1 MNILRLAPLLMLPV
15 ALAFTGCN
23 ESMAS
28 VASEAPVGS
37 GAVAFRFSAVQA
49 ESLATEVDTIEVV
62 LDDGAQKRTLRTKL
76 SGEVEFSDL
85 PTGNWKLTVTLRRG
99 GVAKYQ
105 GSTLVAIESGR
116 TTEAK
121 VVLSAVSGGL
131 KVEIGFA
138 HEGAVAS
145 HPSAL
150 LGSWVLSYLPTVD
163 TLVILPTLRFES
175 NGTVWIDGVCGGEH
189 KGSWMAD
196 SNLLWIEE
204 GVATTDLMNCKI
216 GGDIAVAMTTVHKL
230 FGKPIGWKVRTDTVS
245 LELTDPKADTV
256 IAVFDPFHATGGLKA
271 STKDLEGTWYLSE
284 LGGML
289 PITDTIP
296 LVLASNG
303 TASGSDGCNHWTGK
317 WSAPSDS
324 TIRIVFGATTLKACL
339 DSAGDMVDKGYTK
352 PLSGEVVWKV
362 ERLYGTAGEN
372 RQLTLRDPK
381 TNTVMARYRNDP
393 PFTKHTPVIPP
404 HLVRDPMSLVGVW
417 GLVSMPIEGLDSASG
432 SMLVFDSLGR
442 VSGTIGCN
450 SGSSTWSL
458 DNDGRL
464 VIKPFASTKMAC
476 QDSVQMLIERG
487 IHLLTSLPLDWTL
500 DSASAVTGQQ
510 TITVYSSITG
520 VKAAVFSVS
529 RFGVA
534 YASTLADTTLVRPI
548 QRPVY
553 MPDPGIM

>member
-1 MNILRLAPLLMLPV
+1 MNILRLAPMLMLPV

-23 ESMAS
+23 ETLAP
-28 VASEAPVGS
+28 VASEANAGS
-37 GAVAFRFSAVQA
+37 GVVAFRFSSAQ
-49 ESLATEVDTIEVV
+49 VDTLAKDVDSIEVV
-62 LDDGAQKRTLRTKL
+62 LDDGNAQRTLRTKL
-76 SGEVEFSDL
+76 SAEVEFTDL

-105 GSTLVAIESGR
+105 GSTLVTIESGR

-163 TLVILPTLRFES
+163 TLLILPTLRFES
-175 NGTVWIDGVCGGEH
+175 NGTAWIDGVCGGEH

-216 GGDIAVAMTTVHKL
+216 GGDVAVAMITVQNL
-230 FGKPIGWKVRTDTVS
+230 LGRPLDWKVQKDSGALVLS
-245 LELTDPKADTV
+245 DPKADTV
-256 IAVFDPFHATGGLKA
+256 IAIFDPYHTTGGLKA
-271 STKDLEGTWYLSE
+271 STKDLMGTWYLSE
-284 LGGML
+284 LAGVL
-289 PITDTIP
+289 AVSDTVP
-296 LVLASNG
+296 LVLAADG
-303 TASGSDGCNHWTGK
+303 AASGSDGCNYWTGK

-324 TIRIVFGATTLKACL
+324 TIKIAFGATTLKACL
-339 DSAGDMVDKGYTK
+339 DSAGNMVDQGYTK
-352 PLSGEVVWKV
+352 PLSREVVWKV
-362 ERLYGTAGEN
+362 ERLYGVAGDN

-381 TNTVMARYRNDP
+381 TNNAMARYRNEP

-464 VIKPFASTKMAC
+464 VIRSFASTKMAC
-476 QDSVQMLIERG
+476 QDTVQMLIERG

-500 DSASAVTGQQ
+500 DSASAVTGHE
-510 TITVYSSITG
+510 TITLYSSITG
-520 VKAAVFSVS
+520 VKAAVFSLS

-534 YASTLADTTLVRPI
+534 YASTLADTTLVKPI
-548 QRPVY
+548 QLPIHR
-553 MPDPGIM
+553 PDPGIM